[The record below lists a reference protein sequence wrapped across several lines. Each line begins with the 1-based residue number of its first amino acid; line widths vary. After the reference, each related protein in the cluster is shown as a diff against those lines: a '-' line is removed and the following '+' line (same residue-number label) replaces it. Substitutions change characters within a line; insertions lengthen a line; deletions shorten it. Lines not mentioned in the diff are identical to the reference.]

1 MTTPDAQPVPPDG
14 PAPTPVRDEIV
25 VPAPL
30 ARAIVD
36 AAGRVPPI
44 PASVDEAIAE
54 QAARALARSRDAR
67 THAASSRSRR
77 PLISPRFGL
86 AFASAASVAIVAG
99 VAWTLWPAPVIAPH
113 YGSTGPTLAG
123 ATSAAGTER
132 ESNFDTR
139 QIAANFGALQRSLG
153 ASQSTIALLEPDDTL
168 LAVAEFNPA
177 PDEPHPA
184 ATPTEFSDS
193 PPPVAS
199 PARSEA
205 RDASDASDASAR
217 ADMSKPRGPG
227 GAAPAAGSVGASNA
241 VDPPERAAPVAQPPP
256 EAPRQPPA
264 PTALDALRAVTP
276 PASPAPPTPL
286 TPDPHSGTPPAEPPP
301 APAATPAPVPQTPTA
316 PGAPSSA
323 PRPAGGGGGGL
334 GGRGTPGTS
343 EGGAGGSGGTRGA
356 GNATGESSTGGLRQA
371 DQDAAPS
378 PDDTLARTIL
388 AQAVR
393 LDTPT
398 SKARLAHEEKA
409 VSPPDTSGSAGTT
422 GSTPASGRAREAVES
437 STLIAPPNDAPPQRS
452 WTLDIIIDPLGAQMA
467 AFQVELA
474 FGADDARI
482 ERVERLD
489 APAEAPNA
497 EPMSKHRASSSLL
510 ALQAHDP
517 AALGTSRV
525 VIAGIRPTPD
535 AAQAR
540 SFSALAAESARIDG
554 LLRGPRQEPAFT
566 TSALR
571 VARVTLTSS
580 ATDPAALGATLRLV
594 VVANPQAQPI
604 NARAALVAPSRPN

>member
-1 MTTPDAQPVPPDG
+1 MTTPDAQPAPPDD
-14 PAPTPVRDEIV
+14 PAPTPGRDEIA
-25 VPAPL
+25 VPATL

-77 PLISPRFGL
+77 PLISPRLGL
-86 AFASAASVAIVAG
+86 AFASAASVAIAAG
-99 VAWTLWPAPVIAPH
+99 VAWTLWPAPLVAPH
-113 YGSTGPTLAG
+113 YGSTGPILAG
-123 ATSAAGTER
+123 ATSDASGAGR
-132 ESNFDTR
+132 AFSDVDTR
-139 QIAANFGALQRSLG
+139 LFATNSTARARSLG

-184 ATPTEFSDS
+184 ATPSEFSDS

-199 PARSEA
+199 PARSEL
-205 RDASDASDASAR
+205 SDASAR
-217 ADMSKPRGPG
+217 AEKSKPRGPG
-227 GAAPAAGSVGASNA
+227 GATPAAGSVGASNA
-241 VDPPERAAPVAQPPP
+241 VAPPERAAPVAQPPP

-264 PTALDALRAVTP
+264 PTALDALRA
-276 PASPAPPTPL
+276 AI
-286 TPDPHSGTPPAEPPP
+286 
-301 APAATPAPVPQTPTA
+301 ATPQAPTA

-343 EGGAGGSGGTRGA
+343 EGGTGGTRGA

-378 PDDTLARTIL
+378 PADTLARTIL

-393 LDTPT
+393 LGTPT
-398 SKARLAHEEKA
+398 SRARLGHEEKA

-422 GSTPASGRAREAVES
+422 GSTPASNHAPEPVES
-437 STLIAPPNDAPPQRS
+437 STLIAPPNDAPQRRS
-452 WTLDIIIDPLGAQMA
+452 WTIDIIIDPLGAQMA

-474 FGADDARI
+474 FGAADARI
-482 ERVERLD
+482 ERVERMERVERVD
-489 APAEAPNA
+489 APAEAPDAEALDA

-525 VIAGIRPTPD
+525 VIAGIRPNAVAFARAPDPPARHAPPTASGNAQPATQTPPVPD
-535 AAQAR
+535 PTQPAPPR
-540 SFSALAAESARIDG
+540 S
-554 LLRGPRQEPAFT
+554 

-580 ATDPAALGATLRLV
+580 AASPEALGATLRLV
-594 VVANPQAQPI
+594 VVANDQAQPI